1 MGRIRTQAGDVLDE
15 IMQPLY
21 DVYDLAAGVNIT
33 GAQGVTFF
41 SQGRSGSVS
50 DSLTAPG
57 LTTSGTLTANNSFR
71 CTGLQL
77 FAQNI
82 FAANQTVL
90 PLIMEGSYINF
101 HVDTKD
107 YWTGNSML
115 ASGRVWQ
122 NAALAGAA
130 AGAAVSSVQQSYGAP
145 AARAVSFSRLHT
157 VDIESLAHFY
167 VNFVVDSIPA
177 VYASSAYEAAAGTN
191 IRFMMCLFGLY
202 RRAVQ

>member
-21 DVYDLAAGVNIT
+21 DVYDIAAGVNIS
-33 GAQGVTFF
+33 GSQGITFF

-50 DSLTAPG
+50 DTLTAPG

-82 FAANQTVL
+82 SEANQAVL
-90 PLIMEGSYINF
+90 PILMESSFINF

-107 YWTGNSML
+107 YWTGNAML
-115 ASGRVWQ
+115 ACGRVWQ
-122 NAALAGAA
+122 NAALAGDA
-130 AGAAVSSVQQSYGAP
+130 AGPAVSSLQQSYGAP

-167 VNFVVDSIPA
+167 VQWVADQVPPVYAAAIVPA
-177 VYASSAYEAAAGTN
+177 VGTN
-191 IRFMMCLFGLY
+191 IRVMMCLFGLY